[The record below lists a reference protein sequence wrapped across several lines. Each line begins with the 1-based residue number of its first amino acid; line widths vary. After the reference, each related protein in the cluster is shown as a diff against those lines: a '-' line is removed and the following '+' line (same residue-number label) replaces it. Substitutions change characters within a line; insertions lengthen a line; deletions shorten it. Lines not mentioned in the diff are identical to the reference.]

1 MNIESFKQTPEPTL
15 RRLPRYLHLLIT
27 LKESGI
33 REVSST
39 IIAKEL
45 SLDPVQVRKDIECT
59 SIIGKPRIGYDI
71 DELILTLSRFL
82 SWDIKTNA
90 FLAGVG
96 NLGSAMLGYKNFHDY
111 GLNIVAAFDKDEA
124 KIGNTI
130 YDVPVYDIKE
140 ITDLA
145 KSMSIHIGIITVRA
159 DAAQNVVNK
168 MIEGGIQAVW
178 NFAPVQLKVPQNI
191 IVENAQ
197 LSISLSFLKRKIFE
211 LHKSLIIED
220 TKRLI

>member
-1 MNIESFKQTPEPTL
+1 MDIDKLKMTPEPTL

-27 LKESGI
+27 LKETGV

-71 DELILTLSRFL
+71 DELILTLSKYL
-82 SWDIKTNA
+82 SWDIETNA

-96 NLGSAMLGYKNFHDY
+96 NLGSAILGYKNFKDY
-111 GLNIVAAFDKDEA
+111 GFSILSAFDKDET
-124 KIGNTI
+124 KIGTKV
-130 YDVPVYDIKE
+130 YDIPVYDIKE
-140 ITDLA
+140 LTGLA
-145 KSMSIHIGIITVRA
+145 KIMNIHIGIITVRA
-159 DAAQNVVNK
+159 DAAQDVVNK
-168 MIEGGIQAVW
+168 MIEGGIKAIW
-178 NFAPVQLKVPQNI
+178 NFAPVQLKVPESI
-191 IVENAQ
+191 IVENGQ

-211 LHKSLIIED
+211 LHKS
-220 TKRLI
+220 